1 MPVGT
6 TEGGRDA
13 FDAANAGLAIGIR
26 VGLVDAALP
35 DDSVI
40 VNMAPLEPGLVREGL
55 DDDGMSVVESCLGAL
70 AVGDEGD

>member
-6 TEGGRDA
+6 MEGGRDA
-13 FDAANAGLAIGIR
+13 FDAANAGLTIGIR

-35 DDSVI
+35 DASVI